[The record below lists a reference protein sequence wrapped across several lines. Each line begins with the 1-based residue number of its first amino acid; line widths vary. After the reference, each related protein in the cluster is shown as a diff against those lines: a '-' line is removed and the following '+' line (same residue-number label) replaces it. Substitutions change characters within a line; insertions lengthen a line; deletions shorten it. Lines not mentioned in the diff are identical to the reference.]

1 MRKVIDTSRVSD
13 RMIVVMLLVQRTI
26 VSVILVYVPKSGLCD
41 SQKDEFYDSLIN
53 VVRKSGE
60 KEIVVTAE
68 DFNSHHNGSNSENH
82 EVQHEGYDYGIRNKE
97 GERILEFCASMKM
110 TVRNALFK
118 KRTSYLVTYES
129 GPS

>member
-1 MRKVIDTSRVSD
+1 M
-13 RMIVVMLLVQRTI
+13 
-26 VSVILVYVPKSGLCD
+26 ILVYAPKSGLCD
-41 SQKDEFYDSLIN
+41 SQQDEFYDSLIN

-68 DFNSHHNGSNSENH
+68 DFNIHHNGSNSENH

-97 GERILEFCASMKM
+97 GEKIHEFCASMKM

-118 KRTSYLVTYES
+118 RGQVT
-129 GPS
+129 